1 MPAILMGSVPGV
13 VVASSLNAAT
23 LAALADAVWAYATR
37 TLTAV
42 TSGTGVTTTSGE
54 ANIRV
59 YDYFSKSVTGLGD
72 LSARTGSKT
81 VFTVKRSEA
90 DADSAALIQVAEV
103 GGLTVLNGAAYTT
116 TTDGSITV
124 TDATTGAL
132 TIALLTGATSKLAAE
147 SDLYYDIKCVK
158 DDGLSAVLERG
169 ICDILSTTTRKVV

>member
-1 MPAILMGSVPGV
+1 
-13 VVASSLNAAT
+13 
-23 LAALADAVWAYATR
+23 VWAYATR

-59 YDYFSKSVTGLGD
+59 FDCFSKSVTGLGN
-72 LSARTGSKT
+72 LSARTGSKI

-90 DADSAALIQVAEV
+90 DADSAALVQIAEV

-124 TDATTGAL
+124 TDAVTGAL
-132 TIALLTGATSKLAAE
+132 TIALLSAATAQLPTEGA
-147 SDLYYDIKCVK
+147 LYYDIKVVK
-158 DDGLSAVLERG
+158 ASGLSSVLERG
-169 ICDILSTTTRKVV
+169 VCNILGTVTRRVT